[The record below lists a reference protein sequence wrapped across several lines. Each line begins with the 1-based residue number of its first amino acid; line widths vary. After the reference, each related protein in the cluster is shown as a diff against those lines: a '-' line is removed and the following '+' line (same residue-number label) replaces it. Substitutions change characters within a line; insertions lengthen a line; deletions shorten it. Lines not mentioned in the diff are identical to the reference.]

1 MIHFTKEQVRMV
13 IRDEAMKK
21 LKRLREEMT
30 VGNAAVLMPQV
41 TALEKYLNE
50 ERGSSDIE
58 KDRYS

>member
-1 MIHFTKEQVRMV
+1 MV

-58 KDRYS
+58 KDRSS